1 MMITMVMIRMMN
13 DDEIVIIG
21 GLKLMILFQFQVP
34 TVATPTKSPAQR
46 QQISKLPS
54 DKRLLAKVIKASGL
68 KQGNSGE
75 ALRIN
80 IYYAFR

>member
-1 MMITMVMIRMMN
+1 
-13 DDEIVIIG
+13 
-21 GLKLMILFQFQVP
+21 MILFQFQVP

-46 QQISKLPS
+46 QQMSKLPS

-75 ALRIN
+75 AWRIN
-80 IYYAFR
+80 ICYGFR

>member
-1 MMITMVMIRMMN
+1 
-13 DDEIVIIG
+13 
-21 GLKLMILFQFQVP
+21 MILFQFQVP

-46 QQISKLPS
+46 QPMSKLPS

-75 ALRIN
+75 AWRIN
-80 IYYAFR
+80 I